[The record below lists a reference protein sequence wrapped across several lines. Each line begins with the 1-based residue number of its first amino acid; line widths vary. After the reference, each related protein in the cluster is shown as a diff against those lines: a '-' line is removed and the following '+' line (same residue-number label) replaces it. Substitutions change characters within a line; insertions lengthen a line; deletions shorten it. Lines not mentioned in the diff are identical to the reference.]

1 MNSGKFYSQLAL
13 VSVVMLGILFG
24 MKFMEPMAP
33 YFGLSIFIW
42 AFFIFYSILMYVVG
56 SLSLKNENQKSFTSL
71 VIGFTFGKM
80 LLAVLIIIVYSQG
93 YHPESQLYVVP
104 FFLIYIVYTIFE
116 TSFMMRLGN
125 PKK

>member
-13 VSVVMLGILFG
+13 VSVVMLSVLFG
-24 MKFMEPMAP
+24 MKFIKPLAP
-33 YFGLSIFIW
+33 YFWLSIFIW
-42 AFFIFYSILMYVVG
+42 AFFIFYSVLMYIVG

-80 LLAVLIIIVYSQG
+80 LLAVLIIVVYSQG
-93 YHPESQLYVVP
+93 YNPESQLYVVP

>member
-13 VSVVMLGILFG
+13 VSVVMLGVLFG
-24 MKFMEPMAP
+24 MKFIKPLAP
-33 YFGLSIFIW
+33 YFWLSIFIW
-42 AFFIFYSILMYVVG
+42 AFFIFYSVLMYVVG

-93 YHPESQLYVVP
+93 YNPESQLYVVP

>member
-13 VSVVMLGILFG
+13 VSVVMLGVLFG
-24 MKFMEPMAP
+24 MKFIKPLAP
-33 YFGLSIFIW
+33 YFWLSIFIW
-42 AFFIFYSILMYVVG
+42 AFFIFYSVLMYVVG

-80 LLAVLIIIVYSQG
+80 LLAVLIIVVYSQG
-93 YHPESQLYVVP
+93 YNPESQLYVVP